1 MRLRRMAQLPRWPGK
16 IYIPVCRSKSM
27 LSTLR
32 ILFIILFSFSVLAIG
47 CDPLIR
53 VRGNVDELVTQ
64 RIEGQV
70 ADGKERAVPGVR
82 VVLRAKE
89 NPSRGFKA
97 TTNETGSYE
106 ISGII
111 TALKSGWN
119 WSEGWELVFEK
130 EGYKTTIVELD
141 PKKHKDSEGNL
152 KWGYRVDTFISPNQ

>member
-1 MRLRRMAQLPRWPGK
+1 
-16 IYIPVCRSKSM
+16 M
-27 LSTLR
+27 LSTR
-32 ILFIILFSFSVLAIG
+32 KILFIILFSFAVIAIG

-53 VRGNVDELVTQ
+53 VRGNVDELTSQ

-70 ADGKERAVPGVR
+70 ADGKEPVPGAR

-89 NPSRGFKA
+89 NPNRGFKG

-119 WSEGWELVFEK
+119 WSDGWELVFEK
-130 EGYKTTIVELD
+130 EGYKTTVVELD
-141 PKKHKDSEGNL
+141 PNKDKDSESNL
-152 KWGYRVDTFISPNQ
+152 KWGYRVNAILSPNQ

>member
-1 MRLRRMAQLPRWPGK
+1 
-16 IYIPVCRSKSM
+16 M
-27 LSTLR
+27 LSIPR
-32 ILFIILFSFSVLAIG
+32 ILYISLFSFAVIAIG

-53 VRGNVDELVTQ
+53 VRGNVDELVTR

-82 VVLRAKE
+82 AILRAKE
-89 NPSRGFKA
+89 NPNRGFKA

-130 EGYKTTIVELD
+130 NGYKTTIVELD
-141 PKKHKDSEGNL
+141 PKRHKDPEGNL
-152 KWGYRVDTFISPNQ
+152 KWGYRVDAILSPNQ